1 MSTRCLEKVS
11 PASRAVRFSASSAT
25 FFYTRVFMSVQIA
38 DSQRWNDSSGEQST
52 GSVLNG
58 CLGKGGKSHEFG
70 AEVG

>member
-1 MSTRCLEKVS
+1 
-11 PASRAVRFSASSAT
+11 
-25 FFYTRVFMSVQIA
+25 MSVQIA